1 MKKNQKQQ
9 RFDFDSPP
17 AKRVVRIIDK
27 SVCTVEKPR
36 LQSQCEKIL
45 ERLRQ
50 GPATNDELCA
60 ISRKYTGR
68 ISDLRAA
75 GHKITLFSRDRSTG
89 LTVYQLEKEA
99 EP

>member
-1 MKKNQKQQ
+1 MKKTTKQR
-9 RFDFDSPP
+9 RFEFDSPP
-17 AKRVVRIIDK
+17 AKRVVPIIDK
-27 SVCTVEKPR
+27 SVCAVEKPR

-75 GHKITLFSRDRSTG
+75 GHKITLFSRDRASG
-89 LTVYQLEKEA
+89 VTVYQLEKEA
-99 EP
+99 ET